1 MCTVF
6 VTARG
11 EEDQEQID
19 FSWIAVITEIIQSLK
34 YLLGVFYV
42 CHILECIYMLSQW
55 F

>member
-1 MCTVF
+1 MFTVF

-11 EEDQEQID
+11 EEYQEQIY
-19 FSWIAVITEIIQSLK
+19 FSWSAVITEIIQTLK

-42 CHILECIYMLSQW
+42 CYILECIYMLSQW